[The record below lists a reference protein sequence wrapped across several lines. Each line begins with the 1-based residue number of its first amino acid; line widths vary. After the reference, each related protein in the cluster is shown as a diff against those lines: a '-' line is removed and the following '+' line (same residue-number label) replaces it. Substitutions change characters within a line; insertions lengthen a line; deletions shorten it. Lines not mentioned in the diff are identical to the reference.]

1 MEIGESLLVRLNSKE
16 KMIAFL
22 VSSVLF
28 YLDLLTSNND
38 TIYSEYLVNVLGTS
52 VCPDIQF
59 LALIMSIYIYICSF
73 SAYEK
78 VL

>member
-22 VSSVLF
+22 VSSVLL

-38 TIYSEYLVNVLGTS
+38 TIYSEYLGTS
-52 VCPDIQF
+52 ICPDIQF

>member
-52 VCPDIQF
+52 I
-59 LALIMSIYIYICSF
+59 
-73 SAYEK
+73 
-78 VL
+78 